1 MIKLDLGIMVTI
13 SSWIVAIGVTLLR
26 AFIAALCIDSYM
38 VDRINKKDVTWK
50 DFLVLFVAILM
61 IL

>member
-1 MIKLDLGIMVTI
+1 MIKLDLSTMVTI
-13 SSWIVAIGVTLLR
+13 SSWIVAIGVTFLR

-38 VDRINKKDVTWK
+38 VDRINKKNMQRK
-50 DFLVLFVAILM
+50 DFMVLFIAILM

>member
-1 MIKLDLGIMVTI
+1 MIRLDLSTMVTI

-38 VDRINKKDVTWK
+38 VDRINKKNMQRK
-50 DFLVLFVAILM
+50 DFMVLFIAILM

>member
-1 MIKLDLGIMVTI
+1 MITI
-13 SSWIVAIGVTLLR
+13 SSWIVAIGVTFLR

-38 VDRINKKDVTWK
+38 VDRINKKNMQRK
-50 DFLVLFVAILM
+50 DFMVLFIAILM

>member
-1 MIKLDLGIMVTI
+1 MIKLDLGTMVTI
-13 SSWIVAIGVTLLR
+13 NSWIVAIGVTLLR

-38 VDRINKKDVTWK
+38 VDRINKKDMPWK
-50 DFLVLFVAILM
+50 DFIVLFVAILM